1 MSQPQPCDV
10 SGDPTETVRVER
22 LIDRKTLCELLD
34 VSGEALRR
42 WIVAGKFPKPLMLGN
57 LQRWRA
63 TDYNE
68 WVAEQLKRR
77 EQQQQART
85 RRLR

>member
-1 MSQPQPCDV
+1 MNQPQPCDV

-22 LIDRKTLCELLD
+22 LIDRRTVCELLD

-42 WIVAGKFPKPLMLGN
+42 WIAAGKFPKPLMLGN

-63 TDYNE
+63 TEYNQ
-68 WVAEQLKRR
+68 WLAERAT
-77 EQQQQART
+77 EQTT
-85 RRLR
+85 RRVRRIR